1 MPPRKIVKKIPA
13 IPPVRLSIGSGM
25 TAGLEMWTING
36 KVALVDTS
44 PDGRFAVDVAT
55 WNTAAGLNADHTSL
69 LKNAACKDT
78 T

>member
-1 MPPRKIVKKIPA
+1 MPPRKIIKKNTTPS
-13 IPPVRLSIGSGM
+13 VRISTGSGI
-25 TAGLEMWTING
+25 TAGLEIWRIND
-36 KVALVDTS
+36 KVALVDIS